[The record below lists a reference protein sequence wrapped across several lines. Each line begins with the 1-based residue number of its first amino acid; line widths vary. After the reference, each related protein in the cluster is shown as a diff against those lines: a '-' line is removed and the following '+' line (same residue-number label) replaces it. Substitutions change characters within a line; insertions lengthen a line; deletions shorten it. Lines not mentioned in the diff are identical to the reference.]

1 MQATRSS
8 LLKLDHLRNDSNFT
22 LELGH
27 RDLVLPIESL
37 FYILNLLLE
46 LFTTA
51 KHTAVLT
58 RLSTYPAATSARVV
72 VYRKVDRFE
81 SVNQCDG
88 SLSNYII
95 CVLSGFS
102 ILL

>member
-58 RLSTYPAATSARVV
+58 RLSTYPAATNARVV
-72 VYRKVDRFE
+72 VYRKVDR
-81 SVNQCDG
+81 
-88 SLSNYII
+88 LSP
-95 CVLSGFS
+95 
-102 ILL
+102 